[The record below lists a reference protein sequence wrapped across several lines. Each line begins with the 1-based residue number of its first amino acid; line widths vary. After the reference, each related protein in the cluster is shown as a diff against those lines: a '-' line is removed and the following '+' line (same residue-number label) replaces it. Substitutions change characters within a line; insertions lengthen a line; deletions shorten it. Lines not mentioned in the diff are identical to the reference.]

1 MTQHDAV
8 WSALSH
14 PARRR
19 ILDALR
25 ERPASTGRLH
35 EAIAEAGLSPSRFAT
50 QRHLQVL
57 RDADL
62 VLVTDRGR
70 ERENALNASAL
81 YQATIGWLDPASAR
95 TAHSLDS
102 VRRLAEAPA
111 REETDMNEFHVR
123 QAIDIAAPVE
133 RVWQALVDEPHRW
146 RGSPYLML
154 EGTDQ
159 QLEFPQ
165 RAGGAVLERRGDA
178 TALWGI
184 VTACEPGRAYAWAGQ
199 MGMGPAWTGEAR
211 YELEATD
218 AGTRVT
224 LEHDAMRLWGD
235 DDVEG
240 TGSGYDYGWA
250 DLNARLK
257 AFVEDGA
264 EHGTTGA
271 NAAPEFE
278 FAPSA

>member
-35 EAIAEAGLSPSRFAT
+35 EAIAQAGLSPSRFAT

-57 RDADL
+57 RDAEL

-81 YQATIGWLDPASAR
+81 YQATIGWLDPTSAR

-146 RGSPYLML
+146 WGSPYLML
-154 EGTDQ
+154 EGTGQ

-199 MGMGPAWTGEAR
+199 MGMGPAYTGEAR

-235 DDVEG
+235 DDVKG

-271 NAAPEFE
+271 NAEPEFE
-278 FAPSA
+278 FAPST

>member
-1 MTQHDAV
+1 MTQQDAV

-102 VRRLAEAPA
+102 LRRLAEAPPQ
-111 REETDMNEFHVR
+111 EETDMNEFHVR
-123 QAIDIAAPVE
+123 QAIEMAAPVE

-146 RGSPYLML
+146 WGSPYLLL
-154 EGTDQ
+154 EGGDQ
-159 QLEFPQ
+159 SLEFPQ
-165 RAGGAVLERRGDA
+165 RAGEAVLERQGEA

-184 VTACEPGRAYAWAGQ
+184 VTACEPGRAYAWTGQ

-224 LEHDAMRLWGD
+224 VVHDAMRLWG
-235 DDVEG
+235 EG
-240 TGSGYDYGWA
+240 DTREAASGYDYGWA

-257 AFVEDGA
+257 AFVEDGT
-264 EHGTTGA
+264 EHGTTGS
-271 NAAPEFE
+271 NAEPEFE
-278 FAPSA
+278 FAASA

>member
-35 EAIAEAGLSPSRFAT
+35 EAIAQTGLSPSRFAT

-57 RDADL
+57 RDAEL

-111 REETDMNEFHVR
+111 QEETDMNEFHVR

-146 RGSPYLML
+146 WGSPYLML
-154 EGTDQ
+154 EGTGQ
-159 QLEFPQ
+159 QLELPQ

-264 EHGTTGA
+264 EHGTTGS
-271 NAAPEFE
+271 NAEPEFE

>member
-1 MTQHDAV
+1 MPQHDAV

-35 EAIAEAGLSPSRFAT
+35 EAIADAGLSPSRFAT

-70 ERENALNASAL
+70 ERVNALNASAL

-102 VRRLAEAPA
+102 LRRLAEAPPH
-111 REETDMNEFHVR
+111 EETDMNEFHVR
-123 QAIDIAAPVE
+123 QAIDIVAPVE
-133 RVWQALVDEPHRW
+133 RVWRALVDEPHRW
-146 RGSPYLML
+146 WGSPYLML
-154 EGTDQ
+154 EGAGQ
-159 QLEFPQ
+159 RLEFPQ
-165 RAGGAVLERRGDA
+165 TAGGAVVERLGDA

-184 VTACEPGRAYAWAGQ
+184 VTACEPGRAYAWTGQ

-224 LEHDAMRLWGD
+224 VVHDAMRLWG
-235 DDVEG
+235 EG
-240 TGSGYDYGWA
+240 GIDEAASGYDYGWA

-257 AFVEDGA
+257 ALVEDGA

-271 NAAPEFE
+271 NAEPAFA